1 MTKKGDGPKVPSWRK
16 YKPKIE
22 KKKVIEKKDGMN
34 KVIHWAPRI
43 LMIIYVA
50 MMNYFALSGGMEGIT
65 KMILVVFLLIFLI
78 VAWNREVIGGLVIL
92 AFGFTTGVFFGAF
105 TDPKGFGFLVL
116 PVWFIGILFII
127 DYNINTRPQQI

>member
-1 MTKKGDGPKVPSWRK
+1 MVGK
-16 YKPKIE
+16 E
-22 KKKVIEKKDGMN
+22 KEGKKKDGMN

-50 MMNYFALSGGMEGIT
+50 MVNYFALSGGLEGIT
-65 KMILVVFLLIFLI
+65 KMIIVVFLIIFLI
-78 VAWNREVIGGLVIL
+78 VAWQREVIGGLIIL

-116 PVWFIGILFII
+116 PLWFIGILFIL
-127 DYNINTRPQQI
+127 DYNINSQPQQI